1 MAQPDYYPLIA
12 GLFLEYKT
20 SAGTLKMEVLG
31 VSQAGGAMEARCRQ
45 TTDDHGN
52 AEETELIIKKE
63 SSGVYANGV
72 KELPLP
78 PILGSRWIVA
88 PNDYEISALDAEV
101 TVGAGAF
108 KNCLKV
114 SYRIGAGDGG
124 GGEKFY
130 APGVGLVFENCR
142 DESSPFEMS
151 LTRFTVPEGK

>member
-1 MAQPDYYPLIA
+1 MAQPDYCPLIA
-12 GLFLEYKT
+12 GLSLEYAT
-20 SAGTLKMEVLG
+20 SSGTLKVEILNVAQRGRAL
-31 VSQAGGAMEARCRQ
+31 EARCRQ
-45 TTDDHGN
+45 TANDHGN
-52 AEETELIIKKE
+52 TEETELIIKKD

-72 KELPLP
+72 KELPIP
-78 PILGSRWIVA
+78 PILGDSWNVSPI
-88 PNDYEISALDAEV
+88 DYEISALDAEV

-151 LTRFTVPEGK
+151 LTRFTLPEGK